1 MKSSSIKRRM
11 SRLTYSACAL
21 LCAGG
26 LFMSCQDDLLTG
38 MPSWLGSS
46 IYDELAQRGNYK
58 TTLRLIDDPV
68 INQHEVLAKTGSK
81 TLFVADDDAYTRF
94 FQNNSWGVR
103 KYEDLSDAQKLALFN
118 SSMVNSAYL
127 IELLSNLPASGSAN
141 TPIEGSCMRRSTA
154 VSIYDSVQS
163 IPLTQLPTSAGW
175 KSLREEYAGQPDAKV
190 LFMRDN
196 SAAPMV
202 HFLPEFMTQNQITNE
217 DVKILLNLPSGENNH
232 KKAFI
237 NGKEV
242 VEEVKENVSDKSGSD
257 ITCQNGYIHVLNDVM
272 EPLTNMAEKIS
283 EDPDLSIMNSLL
295 RRYALPVYNEA
306 NTNEY
311 CRIHDLDAAKNKVY
325 VWRYMNYGFDSNNPG
340 EHSLLSTLGHL
351 NSELLPFDPGWN
363 GYFWG
368 TTKTMGED
376 MAAIIAPTDAA
387 FKQFENTAAGQSIM
401 VNFNNDWN
409 QVPDRIIVELLQN
422 YMKESLVAT
431 VPSKFKTVTNTAK
444 QNMGLDPGK
453 VAKSYLCN
461 NGVVYKYNDVPVPP
475 EYKSVSYP
483 VLLEDTMSIMRWALE
498 KLQYNVYL
506 NSMESKYT
514 FVIPTDS
521 ALKFYIDP
529 VDYHKYTKTVTSFYY
544 VSKDPEN
551 DNQPNVR
558 CTRYELNDDFT
569 IGKKIDTDW
578 GTGATQY
585 GMTEN
590 EYVLNRLKDII
601 DNSIVID
608 EVNANVRGKNGVYM
622 TKNGGAMY
630 IADGGGSNVKL
641 QGPFQIEQNKELKI
655 RTGGRTG
662 LYDMTAE
669 GLGGNGVSFI
679 LDLQNGVKGEPLM
692 PSSES
697 VPALLKRLSD
707 AGHKEYS
714 EFYNIVANSGLC
726 SDRCDEFTSGGQTN
740 YRTMT
745 NGLTLCGAMENFNY
759 TVYVP
764 SSESIEKLYK
774 ANLLPR
780 PDSVLNFEENNKG
793 ILDQSVIDFK
803 VDSMQTILDNFVRYH
818 IQTTAIYPDNSQIN
832 ATNYETTL
840 RDGDR
845 FTSIQVTRNG
855 DGSLSITGNSLSGL
869 PMTDDDGKVL
879 YTCKSD
885 GKVKLAREYHFRR
898 GDDSAL
904 GDINKASKIYNSSF
918 VAVYAIDNPLLY
930 GEMAK
935 KYYGK

>member
-46 IYDELAQRGNYK
+46 IYDELAQRGNYT

-81 TLFVADDDAYTRF
+81 TLFVADDDAYNRF
-94 FQNNSWGVR
+94 FQNNSWGVH
-103 KYEDLSDAQKLALFN
+103 KYEDLSDAQKLVLFN

-127 IELLSNLPASGSAN
+127 IELLSNMPASGSGD
-141 TPIEGSCMRRSTA
+141 TPTEGNCMRRSTA
-154 VSIYDSVQS
+154 LSVYDSVQS
-163 IPLTQLPTSAGW
+163 IPLTQLPTGAGW

-196 SAAPMV
+196 SASPMV
-202 HFLPEFMTQNQITNE
+202 HFLPAFMTQNQMTNE
-217 DVKILLNLPSGENNH
+217 DVKILLNLTSGDSNH
-232 KKAFI
+232 KKSFV

-242 VEEVKENVSDKSGSD
+242 KESD
-257 ITCQNGYIHVLNDVM
+257 ITCQNGYIHVLSDVM

-295 RRYALPVYNEA
+295 QRYALPVYNEA

-340 EHSLLSTLGHL
+340 EHSLLSTMGHL
-351 NSELLPFDPGWN
+351 NSELLPYDPGWN
-363 GYFWG
+363 GYYWG

-387 FKQFENTAAGQSIM
+387 FKKFETTAAGQSIM
-401 VNFNNDWN
+401 ENYGYDWAK
-409 QVPDRIIVELLQN
+409 VPDRIVVEMLQN

-431 VPSKFKTVTNTAK
+431 VPSKFGSVTNTAK
-444 QNMGLDPGK
+444 QNMGLDASQ
-453 VAKSYLCN
+453 VQKSYLCN
-461 NGVVYKYNDVPVPP
+461 NGVVYKYNDLPVPP

-529 VDYHKYTKTVTSFYY
+529 VDYQKDTKTVTSFRYLK
-544 VSKDPEN
+544 SDPEN
-551 DNQPNVR
+551 NNQPNVR
-558 CTRYELNDDFT
+558 CTRYKLNPDFT
-569 IGKKIDTDW
+569 RGEEIT
-578 GTGATQY
+578 TQWTTSGY
-585 GMTEN
+585 GMSEQD
-590 EYVLNRLKDII
+590 YILNRLKDII

-608 EVNANVRGKNGVYM
+608 TLNAVVRGKNGVYM
-622 TKNGGAMY
+622 TKNGGALK
-630 IADGGGSNVKL
+630 IKDNGGSNVTL
-641 QGPFQIEQNKELKI
+641 QGPFQIEQNKTLKI
-655 RTGGRTG
+655 RTGNRSG

-679 LDLQNGVKGEPLM
+679 LDLQDGVTGEPLM
-692 PSSES
+692 PSSKS
-697 VPALLKRLSD
+697 VPTLLKDLAD

-714 EFYNIVANSGLC
+714 EFYNIVANCGLC
-726 SDRCDEFTSGGQTN
+726 SDRCDEFTNGGQTN

-764 SSESIEKLYK
+764 TSESIEKLYK

-780 PDSVLNFEENNKG
+780 PDSVLNFEANNKG
-793 ILDQSVIDFK
+793 KLDQSVIDFK
-803 VDSMQTILDNFVRYH
+803 VDSMQTILDDFVRYH
-818 IQTTAIYPDNSQIN
+818 IQTTAIYPDNSLIH

-855 DGSLSITGNSLSGL
+855 DGSLSICGNNLSGQ
-869 PMTDDDGKVL
+869 PMTDNEGKVL

-885 GKVKLAREYHFRR
+885 GNVRLAREYHFRK

-904 GDINKASKIYNSSF
+904 GDINNASKIYNSSF
-918 VAVYAIDNPLLY
+918 VAVYTIDKPLLY

>member
-46 IYDELAQRGNYK
+46 IYDELAQRGNYT

-81 TLFVADDDAYTRF
+81 TLFVADDDAYNRF
-94 FQNNSWGVR
+94 FQNNSWGVH
-103 KYEDLSDAQKLALFN
+103 KYEDLSDAQKLLLFN

-127 IELLSNLPASGSAN
+127 IELLSNMPASGDDA
-141 TPIEGSCMRRSTA
+141 TPTEGSCMRRSTA
-154 VSIYDSVQS
+154 VSVYDSVQS
-163 IPLTQLPTSAGW
+163 IPLSKLPTGEGW
-175 KSLREEYAGQPDAKV
+175 KALREEYAGQPDARV

-196 SAAPMV
+196 SATPMV
-202 HFLPEFMTQNQITNE
+202 HFLPAFMTQNQITND
-217 DVKILLNLPSGENNH
+217 DVKILLNLTDGDTNH
-232 KKAFI
+232 KKAFV

-242 VEEVKENVSDKSGSD
+242 TESD
-257 ITCQNGYIHVLNDVM
+257 ITCQNGYIHVLKDVM

-295 RRYALPVYNEA
+295 ERYAVPEYNEA

-311 CRIHDLDAAKNKVY
+311 CRIHDLDPTKNKVY
-325 VWRYMNYGFDSNNPG
+325 TWRYMNYGFDSNNPG
-340 EHSLLSTLGHL
+340 EHSLLSNMGHL
-351 NSELLPFDPGWN
+351 NSELLPYDPGWN

-387 FKQFENTAAGQSIM
+387 FKQFETTASGKSIM
-401 VNFNNDWN
+401 ENYGNDWAK
-409 QVPDRIIVELLQN
+409 VPDRIVVELLQN
-422 YMKESLVAT
+422 YMKESLTST
-431 VPSKFKTVTNTAK
+431 VPSKFGSVTNTAK
-444 QNMGLDPGK
+444 QNMGLKPENIE
-453 VAKSYLCN
+453 KSYLCD
-461 NGVVYKYNDVPVPP
+461 NGVVYKYNDLPVPP

-506 NSMESKYT
+506 NSMDSKYT
-514 FVIPTDS
+514 FIIPTDS
-521 ALKFYIDP
+521 ALKFYVDP
-529 VDYHKYTKTVTSFYY
+529 VDYQKDTKTITAFRYLQS
-544 VSKDPEN
+544 DPEN
-551 DNQPNVR
+551 NNQPNVR
-558 CTRYELNDDFT
+558 CTRYELNPDGT
-569 IGKKIDTDW
+569 RGKEIT
-578 GTGATQY
+578 TQWTAAGY
-585 GMTEN
+585 GMSEQD
-590 EYVLNRLKDII
+590 YILNRLKDII

-608 EVNANVRGKNGVYM
+608 ELNANVRGKKGIYA
-622 TKNGGAMY
+622 TKNGGAVK
-630 IADGGGSNVKL
+630 ISDNGGSNVTL
-641 QGPFQIEQNKELKI
+641 QGPFQIEQNKTLKI
-655 RTGGRTG
+655 RSGNRSG
-662 LYDMTAE
+662 LYDMTE
-669 GLGGNGVSFI
+669 GGLGGNGVSFI
-679 LDLQNGVKGEPLM
+679 LDLQNGGKGEPLM
-692 PSSES
+692 PSSKS
-697 VPALLKRLSD
+697 VPTLLKEMSES
-707 AGHKEYS
+707 GHSEYN
-714 EFYNIVANSGLC
+714 EFYKIVSNSTLC

-764 SSESIEKLYK
+764 TSESIEKLYK

-780 PDSVLNFEENNKG
+780 PDSVINFEENNKG
-793 ILDQSVIDFK
+793 KLDQSVIDFK

-818 IQTTAIYPDNSQIN
+818 IQTSAIYPDGSSIQ

-845 FTSIQVTRNG
+845 FTSVQVTRNS
-855 DGSLSITGNSLSGL
+855 DGSLSICGNNLSGQ
-869 PMTDDDGKVL
+869 PMTDDNGKVL

-885 GKVKLAREYHFRR
+885 GNVKLAREYHFRK

-904 GDINKASKIYNSSF
+904 GDINNACKIYNSSF
-918 VAVYAIDNPLLY
+918 VAVYTIDKPLLY
-930 GEMAK
+930 GDMAR